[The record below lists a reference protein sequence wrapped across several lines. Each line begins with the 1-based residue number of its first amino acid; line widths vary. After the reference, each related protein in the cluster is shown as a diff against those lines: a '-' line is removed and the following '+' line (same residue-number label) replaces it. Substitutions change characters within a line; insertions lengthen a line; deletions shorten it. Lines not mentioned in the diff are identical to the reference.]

1 MQDSEDLKTSGEV
14 LGLKVPEELI
24 EVDNSAVD
32 TAALSPYAQWRVQ
45 QTPEA
50 LYKVTKSLTPT
61 INSVLASYG
70 AVGNPHI
77 AAKARVIAAKAIQ
90 SYDPSAGASLP
101 TWVSQQLRQ
110 VSRDIR
116 KSNQVAAIPE
126 GVQLDGYA
134 IYRAET
140 AFEDEHGR
148 EPSVKELADLT
159 HMSIKRITDVRNKLK
174 PVVADSSTESES
186 GEALLQQSSSDF
198 SKDAVD
204 YIYEA
209 SDLTDKKL
217 LEHTIGYGGA
227 DILDNKAL
235 MQKLKL
241 TPVQMSR
248 RKKRLM
254 FRINDT
260 IKDLE
265 NLQ

>member
-1 MQDSEDLKTSGEV
+1 MQDSEELKTSGEV
-14 LGLKVPEELI
+14 LGLNAPEELI
-24 EVDNSAVD
+24 KIDDSAAD
-32 TAALSPYAQWRVQ
+32 MTALSPYAQWRVQ

-50 LYKVTKSLTPT
+50 LYNVTKSLTPT
-61 INSVLASYG
+61 INSVLASCG

-90 SYDPSAGASLP
+90 SYDPEAGASLP

-110 VSRDIR
+110 ISRDIR
-116 KSNQVAAIPE
+116 KSNQAVAIPE

-134 IYRAET
+134 IYRAESE
-140 AFEDEHGR
+140 FEDEHGR

-159 HMSIKRITDVRNKLK
+159 HMSIKRIEAVRNKLK
-174 PVVADSSTESES
+174 PVVADAATESES
-186 GEALLQQSSSDF
+186 GEALLQSSSSDF

-204 YIYEA
+204 YVYND
-209 SDLTDKKL
+209 SDLTDQKL
-217 LEHTIGYGGA
+217 LEHITGYGGA
-227 DILDNKAL
+227 DILGNKQL

-254 FRINDT
+254 LRINEV

-265 NLQ
+265 DIQ

>member
-1 MQDSEDLKTSGEV
+1 MQDSEELKTSGEV
-14 LGLKVPEELI
+14 LGLNAPEELI
-24 EVDNSAVD
+24 KIDDSAAD
-32 TAALSPYAQWRVQ
+32 MTALSPYAQWRVQ

-50 LYKVTKSLTPT
+50 LYNVTKSLTPT
-61 INSVLASYG
+61 INSVLASCG

-90 SYDPSAGASLP
+90 SYDPEAGASLP

-110 VSRDIR
+110 ISRDIR
-116 KSNQVAAIPE
+116 KSNQVVAIPE

-134 IYRAET
+134 IYRAESE
-140 AFEDEHGR
+140 FEDEHGR

-159 HMSIKRITDVRNKLK
+159 HMSIKRIEAVRNKLK

-186 GEALLQQSSSDF
+186 GEALLQSSSSDF

-204 YIYEA
+204 YVYND
-209 SDLTDKKL
+209 SDLTDQKL
-217 LEHTIGYGGA
+217 LEHITGYGGA
-227 DILDNKAL
+227 DILDNKQL

-254 FRINDT
+254 LRINEV

-265 NLQ
+265 DIQ